1 MPAPAPLNGS
11 LLESHEL
18 RLRTVEATSLEL
30 VATSSANGA
39 KLDGLANTLSGIDS
53 KLDHHM
59 TALEDHK
66 RDDAGVAQRVAIL
79 ETSTGADKAKK
90 DTAWANKNLAFWTAA
105 IGLGADLLIHF
116 IEHAHIILGK

>member
-30 VATSSANGA
+30 VATSAANGA
-39 KLDGLANTLSGIDS
+39 KLEGIAGTLSGIDQ

-59 TALEDHK
+59 HALEDHK
-66 RDDAGVAQRVAIL
+66 KDDVEVEKRVTAL
-79 ETSTGADKAKK
+79 ETSADGDKAKK
-90 DTAWANKNLAFWTAA
+90 ETNWANRNLAFWTL
-105 IGLGADLLIHF
+105 IGGVGVDLIVHF
-116 IEHAHIILGK
+116 IEHAHLLLGK